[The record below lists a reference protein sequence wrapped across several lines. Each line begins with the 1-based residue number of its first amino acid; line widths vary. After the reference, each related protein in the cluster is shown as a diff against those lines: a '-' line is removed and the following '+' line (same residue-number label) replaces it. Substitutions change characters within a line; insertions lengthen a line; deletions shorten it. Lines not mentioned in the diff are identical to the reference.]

1 MIEETSLA
9 LLTLVMAFVRQ
20 KYNIYI
26 YIYIYF
32 FYGVIICDKHD
43 SIVSIKK
50 GISDKHEA
58 IENGKIFWRENA
70 PLLFTFVTTF
80 VHCN

>member
-26 YIYIYF
+26 YIYFF

-43 SIVSIKK
+43 SIVRIKK
-50 GISDKHEA
+50 GISDRHEA

>member
-26 YIYIYF
+26 YIYFF